1 MGYKNPEIKT
11 NKFINFSFKLNKV
24 CYLPGE
30 NIEGSLFLEGNPGL
44 VETQL
49 MNPKALFIISQQE
62 RYHYENNNRKVNQK
76 KEYNEKLDL
85 NIYKNYLVFNNFLGA
100 NLLSSINIP
109 FSIQLP
115 YNAHPS
121 CSFKDG
127 SCVKH
132 NLSVEFEHLKIKR
145 TVRIVVKN
153 NPNFTIYNKLLKVPL
168 NYYQTIS
175 KSKFLIKK
183 GNFNININL
192 QKNLFYYDEP
202 IPYKIKL
209 DYNNLNLVIKG
220 VIVSLIRQRKK
231 NYLSNLETSYKILND
246 EINSQYFRLN
256 KNLKEYSIQNTMIF
270 PTYFENDMASPPLVY
285 ELIEKKGP
293 YGENIKNFQYLYQI
307 YPSCRGG
314 LLSIQ
319 YFIKIKLL
327 FDTSFTNDESFEI
340 PIDFCSRPV
349 HKNINNNFRQIS
361 ILNNNNSISYSNL
374 NNPSNLL
381 NNEYINSFENN
392 AGKNNIEK
400 NNITEGKDNDYNNN
414 NEDINIDKNDDA
426 APHPAYDS
434 DLKNMNTYEK

>member
-1 MGYKNPEIKT
+1 MGNKNPEIKT

-30 NIEGSLFLEGNPGL
+30 NIEGSLFLEGKPGL
-44 VETQL
+44 IETQL

-209 DYNNLNLVIKG
+209 DSNNLNLVIKG

-231 NYLSNLETSYKILND
+231 NHLNNLETSYKILND

-256 KNLKEYSIQNTMIF
+256 KI
-270 PTYFENDMASPPLVY
+270 
-285 ELIEKKGP
+285 
-293 YGENIKNFQYLYQI
+293 
-307 YPSCRGG
+307 
-314 LLSIQ
+314 
-319 YFIKIKLL
+319 
-327 FDTSFTNDESFEI
+327 
-340 PIDFCSRPV
+340 
-349 HKNINNNFRQIS
+349 
-361 ILNNNNSISYSNL
+361 
-374 NNPSNLL
+374 
-381 NNEYINSFENN
+381 
-392 AGKNNIEK
+392 
-400 NNITEGKDNDYNNN
+400 
-414 NEDINIDKNDDA
+414 
-426 APHPAYDS
+426 
-434 DLKNMNTYEK
+434 